1 MIPSTNSKLLV
12 AEDWKKVYQ
21 SFKNSDF
28 KSYDFE
34 TLRRTMIS
42 YLREKY
48 PEDFNDYIESSEY
61 VALIDLIAYLGQ
73 NLSFRVDLNAREN
86 FLETAQ
92 RRDSILRLAQLI
104 NYNAKRNTPANGFLK
119 LTAVSTTDN
128 VFDAN
133 GSNLANTVITWNDV
147 SNTNWY
153 QQFVTIINGAM
164 PGSVTFGKPYDKK
177 TINGIPTEQYKL
189 NTANSDVPVF
199 GFNKTIGGISM
210 PFEITSC
217 EFTGKTHI
225 YESIP
230 KPADQFSFIFRNDS
244 KGSASANTG
253 FFAHFRQGTLNLASF
268 GVDAPVPNEIVGIN
282 ASNIN
287 DNDVWLWQLDA
298 DGNYDTSWSKVQ
310 ALSGNNVIYNSLS
323 NQERNIFAVTT
334 RENDQVDLNFA
345 DGLFGNLPKGQF
357 VLFYRQS
364 NGLKYSVKP
373 EQING
378 VQISLPY
385 FNKIG
390 QKQQLS
396 LTFSLQYTINNS
408 ESAESDANIK
418 LKAPQSFYTQ
428 NRMITAEDY
437 NIAPLT
443 AGADIVKIKSVN
455 RISSGISKYYELSD
469 VSGKYSGTN
478 IFGEDGALY
487 QEDKT
492 LTLEFSYANKNE
504 IYAAVINKIIP
515 IAESASMNNFYL
527 NYWPRP
533 AVSDPPAVWTQSTK
547 STNQSTGY
555 FKDGLTGVALQTG
568 IFAASNLSYL
578 EPGALVKFVPPQ
590 GKFFLPNG
598 NLTTVSDST
607 TKDFKWV
614 KTSLIIG
621 DGSYGGQG
629 NLPDGTGPVI
639 VTQNIPS
646 NAIAR
651 EIIPP
656 FDSVFSYSLQTDI
669 VNLSLAKRNF
679 GLSFAEDTRSWY
691 VINDTDLDLTNPFTI
706 LYQKDSSN
714 TNKDASWLFA
724 FTWTGIGYE
733 VKYRITDYIFESE
746 KDTSFYFDGS
756 TKNYDFTKNTLVKD
770 QISVLSTNPAPT
782 QPNPATTSTVLFN
795 TSTTVV
801 TSVGTVSSA
810 SADIIPVIKSLSSNI
825 NFDNVTTKAAATVT
839 SIISATT
846 IVSTVTQVQVYTLF
860 VSSATS
866 ATSTLTFALV
876 PFASTSNY
884 IAIHPNF
891 VGGISTLTAVNTTS
905 VIIANSLTGQISTTS
920 AITFVPINID
930 VSLTANATHVT
941 TATFDFISSIDYEF
955 TQDVNLRSDYGW
967 QIDGNIVEADGYIE
981 PKKIQVSFLDEY
993 EDNQI
998 ENPDAFIDIVAPSSL
1013 SPQTGF
1019 KDKFVYFKYADNNL
1033 TYSIVTDAEILA
1045 YPTEEDVPQS
1055 AKVEGQLFYFYD
1067 KSINVIKHYSE
1078 TAESSYVLQPNY
1090 FAKPGRTG
1098 LKFQYR
1104 HNSGDDRRLD
1114 PSKTNLIDIFVLTQ
1128 TYDTTYRNWL
1138 TSESGSEPLPPTSSE
1153 LEENYSSTLEPIKA
1167 ISDQLI
1173 YQPVKYKV
1181 LFGSQAY
1188 RNLQATFKA
1197 VRNSTR
1203 STTEN
1208 ELKSRILA
1216 GIEQFFALE
1225 NWEFGQT
1232 FYFSE
1237 LSTYIMNMM
1246 SPDITNFIIVPKADV
1261 PFGSLYEIACQNNE
1275 IFINGA
1281 GVSNIEIID
1290 AITANQIKTT
1300 ATIINSTLGVY

>member
-61 VALIDLIAYLGQ
+61 IALIDLIAYLGQ

-104 NYNAKRNTPANGFLK
+104 NYNAKRNQPANGFLK

-133 GSNLANTVITWNDV
+133 GSNLANSVIAWNDV
-147 SNTNWY
+147 SNINWY
-153 QQFVTIINGAM
+153 QQFITILNSAM
-164 PGSVTFGKPYDKK
+164 PGNVTFGKPYDKK
-177 TINGIPTEQYKL
+177 TINGIPTEQYKFNSA
-189 NTANSDVPVF
+189 NTDVPVF
-199 GFNKTIGGISM
+199 GFSKTIGGIST

-217 EFTGKTHI
+217 EFTGKNTI
-225 YESIP
+225 YESTP
-230 KPADQFSFIFRNDS
+230 KPADQFSFVFRNDS
-244 KGSASANTG
+244 KGSASANSG
-253 FFAHFRQGTLNLASF
+253 FFVHFRQGTLNLTTF
-268 GVDAPVPNEIVGIN
+268 NLDAPVPNEIVGVN
-282 ASNIN
+282 ASDIN
-287 DNDVWLWQLDA
+287 NSDVWLWQLDA
-298 DGNYDTSWSKVQ
+298 NGNYTTPWSKVD
-310 ALSGNNVIYNSLS
+310 ALTGNNVIYNSLN
-323 NQERNIFAVTT
+323 NQERNIYAVIT
-334 RENDQVDLNFA
+334 RNSDQIDLNFA

-373 EQING
+373 EQVNG
-378 VQISLPY
+378 VQITLPY

-390 QKQQLS
+390 QKHQLS
-396 LTFSLQYTINNS
+396 LTFSLQYTVNNS

-418 LKAPQSFYTQ
+418 LKAPQAYYTQ

-478 IFGEDGALY
+478 IFGDDGAIY
-487 QEDKT
+487 QEDRT
-492 LTLEFSYANKNE
+492 LSLEFSYANKNE
-504 IYAAVINKIIP
+504 IFATVINRIIP
-515 IAESASMNNFYL
+515 IAESAGMRNFYF

-533 AVSDPPAVWTQSTK
+533 SLSDPTVLWNQSTK

-555 FKDGLTGVALQTG
+555 FTEPFAQSVLQTG
-568 IFAASNLSYL
+568 IFSAGNLQYV
-578 EPGALVKFVPPQ
+578 EPGSLIKFVPPVGQ
-590 GKFFLPNG
+590 YFLPNG
-598 NLTTVSDST
+598 NLTTVSDSS

-614 KTSLIIG
+614 KTALVIG

-639 VTQNIPS
+639 LTQNVPTGATAS
-646 NAIAR
+646 
-651 EIIPP
+651 EVIPP
-656 FDSVFSYSLQTDI
+656 FDSVFSYSLQSDI
-669 VNLSLAKRNF
+669 VNLCLANRNF
-679 GLSFAEDTRSWY
+679 GISFAEDTRSWY
-691 VINDTDLDLTNPFTI
+691 VINDTDLDLSDEFSTTF
-706 LYQKDSSN
+706 QKDTSN
-714 TNKDASWLFA
+714 TNRDSSWLFA
-724 FTWTGIGYE
+724 FVWNGISYE
-733 VKYRITDYIFESE
+733 VKYRITDYIFES
-746 KDTSFYFDGS
+746 KQDTSFYFDGT

-770 QISVLSTNPAPT
+770 QIKILGTNQSPVNYGNAIVAIT
-782 QPNPATTSTVLFN
+782 N
-795 TSTTVV
+795 TASLGQV
-801 TSVGTVSSA
+801 TE
-810 SADIIPVIKSLSSNI
+810 
-825 NFDNVTTKAAATVT
+825 F
-839 SIISATT
+839 SILNKGKGY
-846 IVSTVTQVQVYTLF
+846 VSTPEIKVD
-860 VSSATS
+860 
-866 ATSTLTFALV
+866 
-876 PFASTSNY
+876 
-884 IAIHPNF
+884 
-891 VGGISTLTAVNTTS
+891 GNTT
-905 VIIANSLTGQISTTS
+905 GY
-920 AITFVPINID
+920 FVPIIKNGGID
-930 VSLTANATHVT
+930 SIVIVNSGTGYDSLLSVV
-941 TATFDFISSIDYEF
+941 SIDASDSEF
-955 TQDVNLRSDYGW
+955 STLPLGNDYGW
-967 QIDGNIVEADGYIE
+967 QIDGNVVEADGYVE
-981 PKKIQVSFLDEY
+981 PKKVRISFLDEY
-993 EDNQI
+993 EDSQI
-998 ENPDAFIDIVAPSSL
+998 ENPDAFKDIVAPTSNSA
-1013 SPQTGF
+1013 QTGF
-1019 KDKFVYFKYADNNL
+1019 RDKFVYFKKSSDGL
-1033 TYSIVTDAEILA
+1033 TYNIVDNGNILA
-1045 YPTEEDVPQS
+1045 YPNENEVPVS
-1055 AKVEGQLFYFYD
+1055 AKIDGQLFYFYD
-1067 KSINVIKHYSE
+1067 KSVDVIKSYSSSM
-1078 TAESSYVLQPNY
+1078 ESSYKLETDY
-1090 FAKPGRTG
+1090 FARPGRQD
-1098 LKFQYR
+1098 LKFQYK

-1128 TYDTTYRNWL
+1128 SYDTVYRNWL
-1138 TSESGSEPLPPTSSE
+1138 VTGSGGEPLPPTSSE
-1153 LEENYSSTLEPIKA
+1153 LEENYNSTLEPIKA

-1181 LFGSQAY
+1181 LFGNQAG

-1197 VRNSTR
+1197 VRNTTR

-1208 ELKSRILA
+1208 ELKSRIMA

-1232 FYFSE
+1232 FFFSE
-1237 LSTYIMNMM
+1237 LSTYIMNLMT
-1246 SPDITNFIIVPKADV
+1246 PDITNFIIVPKADV

-1281 GVSNIEIID
+1281 TVSDIEIID

-1300 ATIINSTLGVY
+1300 ETIINSTLGVY

>member
-104 NYNAKRNTPANGFLK
+104 NYNAKRNNPANGFLK

-153 QQFVTIINGAM
+153 QQFVTIINSAM

-225 YESIP
+225 YESVP

-282 ASNIN
+282 ASDIN

-298 DGNYDTSWSKVQ
+298 DGNYDTNWSKVQ
-310 ALSGNNVIYNSLS
+310 ALTGNNVIYNSLS

-396 LTFSLQYTINNS
+396 LTFSLQYTVNNS
-408 ESAESDANIK
+408 ESSESDANIK

-492 LTLEFSYANKNE
+492 LTLEFSYSNKNE
-504 IYAAVINKIIP
+504 IYAAVINKVIP

-533 AVSDPPAVWTQSTK
+533 AVSDPPAVWNQSTK

-590 GKFFLPNG
+590 GQYFLPNG

-746 KDTSFYFDGS
+746 RDTSFFFDS
-756 TKNYDFTKNTLVKD
+756 TTKNYDFTKNTLVKD
-770 QISVLSTNPAPT
+770 QIKILGTNPSPVNYGNAIISL
-782 QPNPATTSTVLFN
+782 TSTGTNGSVAGFNIINRGKGYVSTPQITITGSSSGEFYPVLKNGSVDRIIVVNSGTGYN
-795 TSTTVV
+795 TL
-801 TSVGTVSSA
+801 TSVVS
-810 SADIIPVIKSLSSNI
+810 
-825 NFDNVTTKAAATVT
+825 
-839 SIISATT
+839 ISF
-846 IVSTVTQVQVYTLF
+846 SETQY
-860 VSSATS
+860 
-866 ATSTLTFALV
+866 STLPLGT
-876 PFASTSNY
+876 
-884 IAIHPNF
+884 
-891 VGGISTLTAVNTTS
+891 
-905 VIIANSLTGQISTTS
+905 
-920 AITFVPINID
+920 
-930 VSLTANATHVT
+930 
-941 TATFDFISSIDYEF
+941 
-955 TQDVNLRSDYGW
+955 DYGW

-981 PKKIQVSFLDEY
+981 PKKVQVSFLDEY

-998 ENPDAFIDIVAPSSL
+998 ENPDAFTDIAAPASL

-1019 KDKFVYFKYADNNL
+1019 KDKFVYFKRADNDL
-1033 TYSIVTDAEILA
+1033 TYSIVTNAEILA

-1055 AKVEGQLFYFYD
+1055 AKIEGQLFYFYD

-1078 TAESSYVLQPNY
+1078 TAESSYVLQPSY
-1090 FAKPGRTG
+1090 FARPGRTG

-1153 LEENYSSTLEPIKA
+1153 LEENYSNTLEPIKA

-1181 LFGSQAY
+1181 LFGTQAD

-1208 ELKSRILA
+1208 ELKSRMLA

-1237 LSTYIMNMM
+1237 LSTYIMNMT

>member
-12 AEDWKKVYQ
+12 AEDWKKIYQ

-34 TLRRTMIS
+34 TLRRTMIA

-61 VALIDLIAYLGQ
+61 IALIDLIAYLGQ

-92 RRDSILRLAQLI
+92 RRESILRLAQLI
-104 NYNAKRNTPANGFLK
+104 NYNAKRNQPANGFLK

-133 GSNLANTVITWNDV
+133 GSNLANTVIVWNDV
-147 SNTNWY
+147 SNLNWY
-153 QQFVTIINGAM
+153 QQFITILNSAM
-164 PGSVTFGKPYDKK
+164 PDTVTFGKPYDKK
-177 TINGIPTEQYKL
+177 VINGIPTEQYKFNSA
-189 NTANSDVPVF
+189 NTDVPVF
-199 GFNKTIGGISM
+199 GFSKTIGGISM

-217 EFTGKTHI
+217 EFTGKNVI
-225 YESIP
+225 YESTP
-230 KPADQFSFIFRNDS
+230 KAANQFSFIFKNDS
-244 KGSASANTG
+244 KGSSSANTG
-253 FFAHFRQGTLNLASF
+253 FFVHFRQGTLNLSSF
-268 GVDAPVPNEIVGIN
+268 SIDTPVPNEIVGIN

-298 DGNYDTSWSKVQ
+298 DGNFQNQWIKVD
-310 ALSGNNVIYNSLS
+310 ALTGNNIIYNSLS
-323 NQERNIFAVTT
+323 NQQRDIFAVVT
-334 RENDQVDLNFA
+334 RENDQIDLNFA

-364 NGLKYSVKP
+364 NGLKYSIKP

-390 QKQQLS
+390 QRHQLS
-396 LTFSLQYTINNS
+396 LTFSLQYTVNNS
-408 ESAESDANIK
+408 ESSESNENIK
-418 LKAPQSFYTQ
+418 LKAPQAYYTQ

-478 IFGEDGALY
+478 IFGDDGALY
-487 QEDKT
+487 REDKT
-492 LTLEFSYANKNE
+492 LGLQFSYSNKNE
-504 IYAAVINKIIP
+504 IFATIINRIMP
-515 IAESASMNNFYL
+515 IAESASMKNFYL
-527 NYWPRP
+527 GYWPRP
-533 AVSDPPAVWTQSTK
+533 NLSDPPVVWKQSTK

-555 FKDGLTGVALQTG
+555 FTDQVTGNPLQTG
-568 IFAASNLSYL
+568 IFSAGNLSYL
-578 EPGALVKFVPPQ
+578 EPGSLVKFVPPV

-598 NLTTVSDST
+598 NLTSVSDPS

-614 KTSLIIG
+614 KAALVIG

-629 NLPDGTGPVI
+629 NLPDGTGPI
-639 VTQNIPS
+639 ILTQNVPTG
-646 NAIAR
+646 ALAT

-656 FDSVFSYSLQTDI
+656 FDSVFSYTLQTDI
-669 VNLSLAKRNF
+669 VNLCLAKRNF
-679 GLSFAEDTRSWY
+679 GLSFSEDTRTWY
-691 VINDTDLDLTNPFTI
+691 IINDTDLDISGNFSL

-714 TNKDASWLFA
+714 TNRDGSWLFA
-724 FTWTGIGYE
+724 FVWNGIGYD
-733 VKYRITDYIFESE
+733 VRYRITDYIFESE
-746 KDTSFYFDGS
+746 RDVSFYFDN
-756 TKNYDFTKNTLVKD
+756 TNKNFDFTKNTLVKD
-770 QISVLSTNPAPT
+770 QVKILGTNPAPVNYGNAIVELAST
-782 QPNPATTSTVLFN
+782 GTNGSVTGFRVINKGRGYVSTPPVTVTGGSNGYFLPVLKNGSVENIVIVNPGTGYN
-795 TSTTVV
+795 TL
-801 TSVGTVSSA
+801 TSVVSIGFSE
-810 SADIIPVIKSLSSNI
+810 
-825 NFDNVTTKAAATVT
+825 
-839 SIISATT
+839 
-846 IVSTVTQVQVYTLF
+846 TQF
-860 VSSATS
+860 
-866 ATSTLTFALV
+866 STLPLG
-876 PFASTSNY
+876 N
-884 IAIHPNF
+884 
-891 VGGISTLTAVNTTS
+891 
-905 VIIANSLTGQISTTS
+905 
-920 AITFVPINID
+920 
-930 VSLTANATHVT
+930 
-941 TATFDFISSIDYEF
+941 DF
-955 TQDVNLRSDYGW
+955 GW
-967 QIDGNIVEADGYIE
+967 QIDGNIIEADGYIE
-981 PKKIQVSFLDEY
+981 PKKVKVSFLDEY
-993 EDNQI
+993 EDSQI
-998 ENPDAFIDIVAPSSL
+998 ENPDAFVDIVAPNSL

-1019 KDKFVYFKYADNNL
+1019 RDKFVYFKKNSNDL
-1033 TYSIVTDAEILA
+1033 TYTISQEDITA
-1045 YPTEEDVPQS
+1045 YPKEDDVPQS
-1055 AKVEGQLFYFYD
+1055 ERVEGRLFYFYNNE
-1067 KSINVIKHYSE
+1067 INVVKKFS
-1078 TAESSYVLQPNY
+1078 TLTESFFTLEPSY
-1090 FAKPGRTG
+1090 FAKPGRQG
-1098 LKFQYR
+1098 LKFHYK

-1128 TYDTTYRNWL
+1128 SYDTSYRNWL
-1138 TSESGSEPLPPTSSE
+1138 TSESGTEPLPPTSSE
-1153 LEENYSSTLEPIKA
+1153 LEENYSSVLEPIKA

-1181 LFGSQAY
+1181 LFGNQAD

-1197 VRNSTR
+1197 VRNPAR

-1208 ELKSRILA
+1208 ELKSKILA

-1232 FYFSE
+1232 FFFSE
-1237 LSTYIMNMM
+1237 LSAYIMNLLT
-1246 SPDITNFIIVPKADV
+1246 PDITNFIIVPKADV

-1281 GVSNIEIID
+1281 TVNDIEIID

-1300 ATIINSTLGVY
+1300 ATIVNSTLGVF

>member
-42 YLREKY
+42 YLRERY

-104 NYNAKRNTPANGFLK
+104 NYNAKRNQPANGFLK

-133 GSNLANTVITWNDV
+133 GSNLANTVITWNDA
-147 SNTNWY
+147 SNINWY
-153 QQFVTIINGAM
+153 QQFVTIINSAM
-164 PGSVTFGKPYDKK
+164 PGAVTFGKPYDKK
-177 TINGIPTEQYKL
+177 TISGIPTEQYKL

-217 EFTGKTHI
+217 EFTGETAI
-225 YESIP
+225 YESVP

-253 FFAHFRQGTLNLASF
+253 FFAHFRQGTLNLATF
-268 GVDAPVPNEIVGIN
+268 EIDAPVANEIVGIN
-282 ASNIN
+282 ASDVN
-287 DNDVWLWQLDA
+287 DTDVWLWQLDA
-298 DGNYDTSWSKVQ
+298 NGNYSTAWSKVS
-310 ALSGNNVIYNSLS
+310 ALVGNNIIYNSLR

-334 RENDQVDLNFA
+334 RESDQIDLNFA

-364 NGLKYSVKP
+364 NGLQYSIKP

-378 VQISLPY
+378 VQITLPY

-390 QKQQLS
+390 QRQQLS

-408 ESAESDANIK
+408 QGAESDVNIK
-418 LKAPQSFYTQ
+418 LKAPQSYYTQ

-478 IFGEDGALY
+478 IFGADGALY

-492 LTLEFSYANKNE
+492 LTLAFSYSNKNE
-504 IYAAVINKIIP
+504 IFAAVINKIIP
-515 IAESASMNNFYL
+515 IADSASMNNFYL

-533 AVSDPPAVWTQSTK
+533 TITEPAAVWTQSTK

-555 FKDGLTGVALQTG
+555 FKDGFNNVPLQTG
-568 IFAASNLSYL
+568 IFSAGNLSYL
-578 EPGALVKFVPPQ
+578 EPGALVKFVPPRGQ
-590 GKFFLPNG
+590 YFLPNG
-598 NLTTVSDST
+598 NLTTINDAT
-607 TKDFKWV
+607 TTEFKWIKAV
-614 KTSLIIG
+614 LIIG

-629 NLPDGTGPVI
+629 NLPDGTGPII

-646 NAIAR
+646 GAIAR

-656 FDSVFSYSLQTDI
+656 FDSVFSFALQTDI

-679 GLSFAEDTRSWY
+679 GLSFAEDTRTWY
-691 VINDTDLDLTNPFTI
+691 VINDTDLDLSNDFT
-706 LYQKDSSN
+706 LAYQKDSSN

-733 VKYRITDYIFESE
+733 VRYRITDYIFESE
-746 KDTSFYFDGS
+746 RDTSFFFDNT
-756 TKNYDFTKNTLVKD
+756 TKNYDFAKNTLIKD
-770 QISVLSTNPAPT
+770 QIKILGTNASPVNYGNAIVALASTGTNGSVTGFEIINKGRGFVSTPVLTVTGGIGGRFYPVLKNGSVDSIEII
-782 QPNPATTSTVLFN
+782 TSGTGYN
-795 TSTTVV
+795 TV
-801 TSVGTVSSA
+801 TSVVSITFS
-810 SADIIPVIKSLSSNI
+810 D
-825 NFDNVTTKAAATVT
+825 
-839 SIISATT
+839 
-846 IVSTVTQVQVYTLF
+846 TQF
-860 VSSATS
+860 
-866 ATSTLTFALV
+866 STLPLGT
-876 PFASTSNY
+876 
-884 IAIHPNF
+884 
-891 VGGISTLTAVNTTS
+891 
-905 VIIANSLTGQISTTS
+905 
-920 AITFVPINID
+920 
-930 VSLTANATHVT
+930 
-941 TATFDFISSIDYEF
+941 
-955 TQDVNLRSDYGW
+955 DYGW
-967 QIDGNIVEADGYIE
+967 QIDGTVIEADGYVE
-981 PKKIQVSFLDEY
+981 PKKVQVSFLDEY
-993 EDNQI
+993 EDSQI
-998 ENPDAFIDIVAPSSL
+998 ENPDAFLNIVAPTTL

-1019 KDKFVYFKYADNNL
+1019 RDKFVYFKYTDNEL
-1033 TYSIVTDAEILA
+1033 TYSVVPNADILA
-1045 YPTEEDVPQS
+1045 YPTESDVPQS
-1055 AKVEGQLFYFYD
+1055 AKIEGQLFYFYD
-1067 KSINVIKHYSE
+1067 KSIDVIKHYSA
-1078 TAESSYVLQPNY
+1078 TADSSYILEPSY
-1090 FAKPGRTG
+1090 FARPGRSG

-1128 TYDTTYRNWL
+1128 SYDTIYRNWL
-1138 TSESGSEPLPPTSSE
+1138 LSETDNEPLPPTSSE
-1153 LEENYSSTLEPIKA
+1153 LEENYSGILEPIKA
-1167 ISDQLI
+1167 ISDELI

-1181 LFGSQAY
+1181 LFGNQAS

-1197 VRNSTR
+1197 VRNSSR

-1208 ELKSRILA
+1208 ELKSRILS

-1225 NWEFGQT
+1225 NWDFGQS

-1237 LSTYIMNMM
+1237 LSTYIMNLMT
-1246 SPDITNFIIVPKADV
+1246 PDITNFIIVPKADI
-1261 PFGSLYEIACQNNE
+1261 PFGSLYEIACQNSE

-1281 GVSNIEIID
+1281 SVSDIEIID

-1300 ATIINSTLGVY
+1300 SNIISSTGGGASTGGGSASTAVSNNSNLNISGPSSSGSNNSNSNGGVTY

>member
-104 NYNAKRNTPANGFLK
+104 NYNAKRNQPANGFLK

-133 GSNLANTVITWNDV
+133 GSNLANSVIAWNDV
-147 SNTNWY
+147 SNINWY
-153 QQFVTIINGAM
+153 QQFITILNSAM
-164 PGSVTFGKPYDKK
+164 PGNVTFGKPYDKK
-177 TINGIPTEQYKL
+177 TINGIPTEQYKFNSA
-189 NTANSDVPVF
+189 NTDVPVF
-199 GFNKTIGGISM
+199 GFSKTIGGIST

-217 EFTGKTHI
+217 EFTGKNTI
-225 YESIP
+225 YESTP
-230 KPADQFSFIFRNDS
+230 KPADQFSFVFRNDS
-244 KGSASANTG
+244 KGSASANSG
-253 FFAHFRQGTLNLASF
+253 FFVHFRQGTLNLTTF
-268 GVDAPVPNEIVGIN
+268 NLDAPVPNEIVGVN
-282 ASNIN
+282 ASDIN
-287 DNDVWLWQLDA
+287 NSDVWLWQLDA
-298 DGNYDTSWSKVQ
+298 NGNYTTPWSKVD
-310 ALSGNNVIYNSLS
+310 ALTGNNVIYNSLN
-323 NQERNIFAVTT
+323 NQERNIYAVIT
-334 RENDQVDLNFA
+334 RNSDQIDLNFA

-373 EQING
+373 EQVNG
-378 VQISLPY
+378 VQITLPY

-390 QKQQLS
+390 QKHQLS
-396 LTFSLQYTINNS
+396 LTFSLQYTVNNS

-418 LKAPQSFYTQ
+418 LKAPQAYYTQ

-478 IFGEDGALY
+478 IFGDDGAIY
-487 QEDKT
+487 QEDRT
-492 LTLEFSYANKNE
+492 LSLEFSYSNKNE
-504 IYAAVINKIIP
+504 IFATVINRIIP
-515 IAESASMNNFYL
+515 IAESAGMRNFYF

-533 AVSDPPAVWTQSTK
+533 SLSDPTVLWNQSTK

-555 FKDGLTGVALQTG
+555 FTEPFAQSILQTG
-568 IFAASNLSYL
+568 IFSAGNLQYV
-578 EPGALVKFVPPQ
+578 EPGSLIKFVPPVGQ
-590 GKFFLPNG
+590 YFLPNG
-598 NLTTVSDST
+598 NLTTVSDSS

-614 KTSLIIG
+614 KTALVIG

-639 VTQNIPS
+639 LTQNVPTGATAS
-646 NAIAR
+646 
-651 EIIPP
+651 EVIPP
-656 FDSVFSYSLQTDI
+656 FDSVFSYSLQSDI
-669 VNLSLAKRNF
+669 VNLCLANRNF
-679 GLSFAEDTRSWY
+679 GISFAEDTRSWY
-691 VINDTDLDLTNPFTI
+691 VINDTDLDLSDEFSTTF
-706 LYQKDSSN
+706 QKDTSN
-714 TNKDASWLFA
+714 TNRDSSWLFA
-724 FTWTGIGYE
+724 FVWNGISYE
-733 VKYRITDYIFESE
+733 VKYRITDYIFES
-746 KDTSFYFDGS
+746 KQDTSFYFDGT

-770 QISVLSTNPAPT
+770 QIKILGTNQSPVNYGNAIVAIT
-782 QPNPATTSTVLFN
+782 N
-795 TSTTVV
+795 TASLGQV
-801 TSVGTVSSA
+801 TE
-810 SADIIPVIKSLSSNI
+810 
-825 NFDNVTTKAAATVT
+825 F
-839 SIISATT
+839 SILNKGKGY
-846 IVSTVTQVQVYTLF
+846 VSTPEIKVD
-860 VSSATS
+860 
-866 ATSTLTFALV
+866 
-876 PFASTSNY
+876 
-884 IAIHPNF
+884 
-891 VGGISTLTAVNTTS
+891 GNTT
-905 VIIANSLTGQISTTS
+905 GY
-920 AITFVPINID
+920 FVPIIKNGGID
-930 VSLTANATHVT
+930 SIVIVNSGTGYDSLLSVV
-941 TATFDFISSIDYEF
+941 SIDASESEF
-955 TQDVNLRSDYGW
+955 STLPLGNDYGW
-967 QIDGNIVEADGYIE
+967 QIDGNVVEADGYVE
-981 PKKIQVSFLDEY
+981 PKKVRISFLDEY
-993 EDNQI
+993 EDSQI
-998 ENPDAFIDIVAPSSL
+998 ENPDAFKDIVAPTSNSA
-1013 SPQTGF
+1013 QTGF
-1019 KDKFVYFKYADNNL
+1019 RDKFVYFKKSSDGL
-1033 TYSIVTDAEILA
+1033 TYNIVDDGNILA
-1045 YPTEEDVPQS
+1045 YPNENEVPVS
-1055 AKVEGQLFYFYD
+1055 AKIDGQLFYFYD
-1067 KSINVIKHYSE
+1067 KSVDVIKSYSSSM
-1078 TAESSYVLQPNY
+1078 ESSYKLETDY
-1090 FAKPGRTG
+1090 FARPGRQD
-1098 LKFQYR
+1098 LKFQYK

-1128 TYDTTYRNWL
+1128 SYDTVYRNWL
-1138 TSESGSEPLPPTSSE
+1138 VTGSGSEPLPPTSSE
-1153 LEENYSSTLEPIKA
+1153 LEENYNSTLEPIKA

-1181 LFGSQAY
+1181 LFGNQAG

-1197 VRNSTR
+1197 VRNTTR

-1208 ELKSRILA
+1208 ELKSRIMA

-1232 FYFSE
+1232 FFFSE
-1237 LSTYIMNMM
+1237 LSTYIMNLMT
-1246 SPDITNFIIVPKADV
+1246 PDITNFIIVPKADV

-1281 GVSNIEIID
+1281 TVSDIEIID

-1300 ATIINSTLGVY
+1300 ETIINSTLGVY